1 METERIMEILM
12 YNITNLT
19 EKIKFYQEQ
28 GISQKKIDRLISKR
42 NGYQQELLDLE

>member
-28 GISQKKIDRLISKR
+28 GISQKKIDGLISKR
-42 NGYQQELLDLE
+42 NGYQQELLELE